1 VLFDTHAHLNDEKFE
16 EDREAVIARARESG
30 VSYICNIGYNRETI
44 VTSLELTRKYDFIY
58 TAIGWHPQDAK
69 TLTDEDLEWI
79 EQLAREEKKV
89 VGIGEIGLDYYWDT
103 SPKDVQQE
111 AFRKQIRL
119 AKKLSLPIIIHDRD
133 AHQDLLDILRDEKA
147 EEVGGIMHC
156 FSGSPEM
163 AEQCMA
169 MNFYISLGGPVTFKN
184 AKKPKEVAERVPLD
198 RLLIE
203 TDCPYLTPEPYR
215 GKRNETGYVRFVAE
229 QIAALKNISF
239 EELAQNTTKNAKKLF
254 QIQG

>member
-1 VLFDTHAHLNDEKFE
+1 MLFDTHAHLNDEKFN
-16 EDREAVIARARESG
+16 EDREEVIARAQENG

-44 VTSLELTRKYDFIY
+44 ESSLELARQYDFIY
-58 TAIGWHPQDAK
+58 TAIGWHPQDAI
-69 TLTDEDLEWI
+69 TMTDDDLVWI
-79 EQLAREEKKV
+79 EKLAAEEKKV

-103 SPKDVQQE
+103 SPKDVQHDV
-111 AFRKQIRL
+111 FRKQIRL
-119 AKKLSLPIIIHDRD
+119 AKKLKLPIIIHDRE
-133 AHQDLLDILRDEKA
+133 AHQDIMDILREEKA

-163 AEQCMA
+163 AEQCIK

-184 AKKPKEVAERVPLD
+184 AKKPKEVAEAVPLD

-215 GKRNETGYVRFVAE
+215 GKRNESGYVRYVAE
-229 QIAALKNISF
+229 KIAELKNISVV
-239 EELAQNTTKNAKKLF
+239 EMAQITTANAKNLF
-254 QIQG
+254 RI